1 MKMIYGTTKVRH
13 RLGLAI
19 VIHASFI
26 RETMERL
33 P

>member
-1 MKMIYGTTKVRH
+1 MKMIYGTSKVRH

-26 RETMERL
+26 KETIDL
-33 P
+33 LK